1 MYAASVNLS
10 NLKGVLVNDKLAVIL
25 ASGDP
30 HVLEMGL
37 MYARNAAKKG
47 WMADVKVF
55 LFGPSETQVATDP
68 TLREMVLAMIEEG
81 LVPVACK
88 YCSDK
93 YSVSEPLQA
102 MGCEIEYVGGPI
114 SEAIKAGYV
123 PMVW

>member
-1 MYAASVNLS
+1 M
-10 NLKGVLVNDKLAVIL
+10 NDKLAVIL

-37 MYARNAAKKG
+37 MYARNAAIHG
-47 WMADVKVF
+47 WMNDVKIF

-68 TLREMVLAMIEEG
+68 ALREAVATMIAEG
-81 LVPVACK
+81 LIPMACK

-93 YSVSEPLQA
+93 YAVSEALQRL
-102 MGCEIEYVGGPI
+102 GCGVEYVGVLI
-114 SEAIKAGYV
+114 SEAIQEGYV